1 MVRKT
6 YQFPGIAVAVT
17 VPGEG
22 CWVSASGLADTAR
35 RLPLTPDDVFPIGS
49 MTKTF
54 TATVI
59 LQLVQQG
66 KLSLSAPVSRW
77 LPYVPHARR
86 ITIRMLL
93 QMTSGIENEPGV

>member
-1 MVRKT
+1 
-6 YQFPGIAVAVT
+6 VAVT

-35 RLPLTPDDVFPIGS
+35 RLPLTLDDAFPIGS
-49 MTKTF
+49 ITKTF
-54 TATVI
+54 TAMVI

-66 KLSLSAPVSRW
+66 NLSLSAPVSRW
-77 LPYVPHARR
+77 LPYVPRARR

-93 QMTSGIENEPGV
+93 QMTSGIENEPGVQLLE